1 MCKSNVEGTETEI
14 NEMFDEVPYDDI
26 WEVHRENVRL
36 LGKIGEGAFGRV
48 LKAKAYIPRLGS
60 TWLTV
65 AVKTLKKYGSKI
77 IALQQFYMIRD
88 FPACTIHP
96 LLRKTHRV

>member
-26 WEVHRENVRL
+26 WEVNRENVRL

-65 AVKTLKKYGSKI
+65 AVKTLKGMEVK
-77 IALQQFYMIRD
+77 
-88 FPACTIHP
+88 
-96 LLRKTHRV
+96 LLRYGNFT